1 MGILFNRSRRDYEGL
16 DDLREALKLLK
27 IPHDYV
33 PNGAY
38 GKIVFPWCNSDVIS
52 IVGYNGS
59 REDTYE
65 IYGTD
70 LMRPEEIAVDEVA
83 SNLEIHDVMKR
94 ILDFYTSTHE
104 EKKVKMG
111 STVRALFQRHR
122 ENSKYL

>member
-1 MGILFNRSRRDYEGL
+1 MGILINRSRRGGDEGL

-27 IPHDYV
+27 IPHAHV

-38 GKIVFPWCNSDVIS
+38 GKIVFPWCNSDVIATP
-52 IVGYNGS
+52 GYNGV

-70 LMRPEEIAVDEVA
+70 LMRPEEIAVDEMA

-104 EKKVKMG
+104 EKRAKMG

-122 ENSKYL
+122 ENS

>member
-1 MGILFNRSRRDYEGL
+1 MGFTIKRKGDQGL
-16 DDLREALKLLK
+16 EDLDEALKLLK
-27 IPHDYV
+27 IPHSYIPFGV
-33 PNGAY
+33 F

-52 IVGYNGS
+52 TIGYNGS

-65 IYGTD
+65 IFGTD
-70 LMRPEEIAVDEVA
+70 LMYPEEIAEDDVA

-94 ILDFYTSTHE
+94 ILNFYTATHE
-104 EKKVKMG
+104 EKKEKMG

>member
-1 MGILFNRSRRDYEGL
+1 MGILFNRSRNSGDRL
-16 DDLREALKLLK
+16 DDLDEALKLLK
-27 IPHDYV
+27 IPHAHV

-38 GKIVFPWCNSDVIS
+38 GKIVFPWCNSDVVS
-52 IVGYNGS
+52 VVGYNGS

-65 IYGTD
+65 IFGTD
-70 LMRPEEIAVDEVA
+70 LMRPEEIAVDEVV

-104 EKKVKMG
+104 EKKEKMG